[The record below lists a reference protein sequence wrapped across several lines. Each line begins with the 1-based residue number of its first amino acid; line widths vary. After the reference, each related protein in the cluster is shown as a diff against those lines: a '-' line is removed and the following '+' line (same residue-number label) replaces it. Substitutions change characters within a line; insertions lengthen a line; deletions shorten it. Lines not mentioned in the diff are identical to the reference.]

1 VVLGTLLV
9 SITIARGRFVRQRA
23 QAEQRI
29 AAAAAV
35 DALVSKWMA
44 GNGSSIPLSAAGQ
57 LDGLPN
63 HNWHTRVIE
72 KKPDLNASIIRLE
85 VTNQSSDIPILTI
98 DLLCHDDRRFAK
110 QAGAK

>member
-1 VVLGTLLV
+1 MRKPFKTSSPARARGVTLIEALAGLVILGTLLV

-23 QAEQRI
+23 QAEQKI

-63 HNWHTRVIE
+63 HNWHTHVIE
-72 KKPDLNASIIRLE
+72 KKPDLNASIIRLD
-85 VTNQSSDIPILTI
+85 VT
-98 DLLCHDDRRFAK
+98 
-110 QAGAK
+110 